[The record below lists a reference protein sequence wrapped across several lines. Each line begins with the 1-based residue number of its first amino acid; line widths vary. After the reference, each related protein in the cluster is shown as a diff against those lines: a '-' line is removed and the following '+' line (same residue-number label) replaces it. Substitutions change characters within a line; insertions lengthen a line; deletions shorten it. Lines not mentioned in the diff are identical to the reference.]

1 MILVN
6 YSLIKTICLSF
17 YIVINP
23 KKFRFSQLFLI
34 AAIGSN
40 HDGCYFI
47 DKFDDFKYLQEI
59 IKTAFPS
66 IYLSIN

>member
-23 KKFRFSQLFLI
+23 MEFRFSQLFLI

-40 HDGCYFI
+40 HDEYHFI
-47 DKFDDFKYLQEI
+47 DKYYYFQYLQEFL
-59 IKTAFPS
+59 KQPS
-66 IYLSIN
+66 HPLNYL

>member
-1 MILVN
+1 M
-6 YSLIKTICLSF
+6 
-17 YIVINP
+17 INP

-59 IKTAFPS
+59 IKQPS
-66 IYLSIN
+66 HPFNYL

>member
-1 MILVN
+1 MF
-6 YSLIKTICLSF
+6 KF

-23 KKFRFSQLFLI
+23 MEFRFSKLFLI

-40 HDGCYFI
+40 HDGCYFK